1 MHKPVPNP
9 EGSASLPS
17 RLLFW
22 FVTPLLRLGYR
33 RPLELEDLY
42 DVLPENDAANLT
54 NGLAKHWRIEV
65 ENAKSSGRPPKLMRA
80 VYSLE
85 KRRFWSLGWMILIEE
100 LIRVLQ
106 PFFMGKVIRFFHAD
120 GGQTLTATCI
130 YAAALSLCSF
140 FFAISHHR
148 YFYRMQIIGMQ
159 TRIACSGLIYAK
171 LLTVDSAALR
181 RVTVGHVVNLIS
193 NDVSRC
199 DQVVLFLHY
208 FWAAPVSLI
217 ALIIILYF
225 EMRSSCFAGL
235 GVLFVMIP
243 IQVCIG
249 RTMGNYRRKV
259 AAKSDKR
266 ISIMNEILN
275 AVRVIKMYAWEYP
288 FMTLVHDA
296 RAEEM
301 QKLRRHAL
309 CQAIVIG
316 SYYVTGRIALL
327 GALAA
332 YVLTNKAVTSEVVF
346 VGAAMFNA
354 ARLTLSLYL
363 PFAVQNYLELSVTL
377 NRIQKFLLLADK
389 TENRTQLTESLIEK
403 QKQGMVSMKSV
414 SASWDEDVKDHIV
427 SVTFSVQPGQLLAIV
442 GPLGSGKSMIL
453 QTLLKEVVHNKGEVV
468 VNGSIAYVPQEAW
481 LFPGTIRQ
489 NVLFGRDM
497 DVERY
502 RDALNVSALMRD
514 LIRLPKGDLTV
525 IGDKGTT
532 LSGGQKARINLA
544 RAVYQ
549 DADIYL
555 LDDPLSAVDTAVGKS
570 IFESC
575 LLGHLKNKTRILVT
589 HQLQYLKSADNGVQ
603 VGYGTYEQLIATG
616 DQFTHILQET
626 ELSYHGKVQL
636 VSESLS
642 ENDEENEE
650 LYDFEISSEEK
661 HLVEGSA
668 PVVYFR
674 PSGDNRTDSTYQE
687 SRKLLEPRDDVNKA
701 VNGELPTAT
710 HDAAFNVLEEYTGSK
725 GVSYKTYFTY
735 LREIGHPCVLTCL
748 LSMAILVQGFY
759 TFCDWWLHQSN
770 EEDIRKFMS
779 MYPLNI
785 TMAEERKKRLSF
797 FTGFDSVEHLKIWT
811 CMIVTL
817 LLVSV
822 LQAIVLR
829 FSLLRSA
836 FRLHS
841 RMFHHVIRASIV
853 FFDRNPVGRILNRF
867 SKDTN
872 VMDELLAFVFFDFF
886 LGSLVLLSYVLVNG
900 LLNPWL
906 FLVLA
911 PLLCAFAFLRNY
923 YMRSARALKR
933 LEAAVR
939 SPLYSHF
946 SATISGLAVIRAFNA
961 EEKVIGNYLYHQNTH
976 STTWSAFLA
985 TSRLFSVCVDC
996 LSAVY
1001 VTLVA
1006 FVSVFTASALDSGS
1020 VGLSLFYAI
1029 GISGALA
1036 YCMKQ
1041 LTTTEEAMVSV
1052 ERIIEYGK
1060 LPKEAELTSA
1070 HPPHENW
1077 PSRGEV
1083 VFKNVSLRYSAD
1095 SPYILRNVSFT
1106 LKAGEKL
1113 GLVGRTGAGKSS
1125 VITALFRLVEP
1136 EGQICIDGVDISTLG
1151 LHELRK
1157 KISIIPQDPILFL
1170 GTLRQNLDPFGEH
1183 SDAEI
1188 WNALE
1193 QVRLKEAVASLRN
1206 GLGACTHEGGQN
1218 FSVGQRQLICLARA
1232 LLRKNRILVLDEA
1245 TANVDLNTD
1254 SLIQETIRVEFKHC
1268 SVLTIAHRLNT
1279 IMDCDRVIVLHEGQ
1293 LVEYDEPAIL
1303 LRRSSSMFAEL
1314 VSETGSENAEV
1325 LRRIAENAMASRR
1338 CSKSRNDEDEKKMQ

>member
-1 MHKPVPNP
+1 
-9 EGSASLPS
+9 
-17 RLLFW
+17 
-22 FVTPLLRLGYR
+22 
-33 RPLELEDLY
+33 
-42 DVLPENDAANLT
+42 
-54 NGLAKHWRIEV
+54 
-65 ENAKSSGRPPKLMRA
+65 
-80 VYSLE
+80 
-85 KRRFWSLGWMILIEE
+85 
-100 LIRVLQ
+100 
-106 PFFMGKVIRFFHAD
+106 
-120 GGQTLTATCI
+120 
-130 YAAALSLCSF
+130 
-140 FFAISHHR
+140 
-148 YFYRMQIIGMQ
+148 
-159 TRIACSGLIYAK
+159 
-171 LLTVDSAALR
+171 
-181 RVTVGHVVNLIS
+181 
-193 NDVSRC
+193 
-199 DQVVLFLHY
+199 
-208 FWAAPVSLI
+208 
-217 ALIIILYF
+217 
-225 EMRSSCFAGL
+225 
-235 GVLFVMIP
+235 
-243 IQVCIG
+243 
-249 RTMGNYRRKV
+249 
-259 AAKSDKR
+259 
-266 ISIMNEILN
+266 MNEILN

-414 SASWDEDVKDHIV
+414 SASWDEVHASVVEADSLLIFCFKDVKDHIV

-674 PSGDNRTDSTYQE
+674 VSRWSLLPAMRAILFQPSGDNRTDSTYQE

-759 TFCDWWLHQSN
+759 TFCDWWLHQWSN

-886 LGSLVLLSYVLVNG
+886 LVGLLPAFSKGAAIDFSLKGSLVLLSYVLVNG

-1006 FVSVFTASALDSGS
+1006 FVSVFTASDAVAESGT
-1020 VGLSLFYAI
+1020 VGLSLFYA
-1029 GISGALA
+1029 SS
-1036 YCMKQ
+1036 
-1041 LTTTEEAMVSV
+1041 LT
-1052 ERIIEYGK
+1052 G
-1060 LPKEAELTSA
+1060 
-1070 HPPHENW
+1070 
-1077 PSRGEV
+1077 
-1083 VFKNVSLRYSAD
+1083 
-1095 SPYILRNVSFT
+1095 
-1106 LKAGEKL
+1106 
-1113 GLVGRTGAGKSS
+1113 
-1125 VITALFRLVEP
+1125 
-1136 EGQICIDGVDISTLG
+1136 
-1151 LHELRK
+1151 
-1157 KISIIPQDPILFL
+1157 FL
-1170 GTLRQNLDPFGEH
+1170 QFMLRQSTEVENM
-1183 SDAEI
+1183 
-1188 WNALE
+1188 
-1193 QVRLKEAVASLRN
+1193 V
-1206 GLGACTHEGGQN
+1206 LGFYRRRFAYFDILIFCN
-1218 FSVGQRQLICLARA
+1218 FFVKG
-1232 LLRKNRILVLDEA
+1232 RI
-1245 TANVDLNTD
+1245 
-1254 SLIQETIRVEFKHC
+1254 SLITGGECHCENYRETVF
-1268 SVLTIAHRLNT
+1268 
-1279 IMDCDRVIVLHEGQ
+1279 
-1293 LVEYDEPAIL
+1293 
-1303 LRRSSSMFAEL
+1303 
-1314 VSETGSENAEV
+1314 
-1325 LRRIAENAMASRR
+1325 
-1338 CSKSRNDEDEKKMQ
+1338 

>member
-1 MHKPVPNP
+1 M
-9 EGSASLPS
+9 
-17 RLLFW
+17 W
-22 FVTPLLRLGYR
+22 FCL
-33 RPLELEDLY
+33 
-42 DVLPENDAANLT
+42 
-54 NGLAKHWRIEV
+54 
-65 ENAKSSGRPPKLMRA
+65 
-80 VYSLE
+80 
-85 KRRFWSLGWMILIEE
+85 
-100 LIRVLQ
+100 
-106 PFFMGKVIRFFHAD
+106 
-120 GGQTLTATCI
+120 
-130 YAAALSLCSF
+130 
-140 FFAISHHR
+140 
-148 YFYRMQIIGMQ
+148 
-159 TRIACSGLIYAK
+159 
-171 LLTVDSAALR
+171 
-181 RVTVGHVVNLIS
+181 
-193 NDVSRC
+193 
-199 DQVVLFLHY
+199 
-208 FWAAPVSLI
+208 
-217 ALIIILYF
+217 
-225 EMRSSCFAGL
+225 
-235 GVLFVMIP
+235 
-243 IQVCIG
+243 
-249 RTMGNYRRKV
+249 

-275 AVRVIKMYAWEYP
+275 AARVIKMYAWEYP
-288 FMTLVHDA
+288 FMMLVRDA

-309 CQAIVIG
+309 CQAVVIG

-377 NRIQKFLLLADK
+377 NRIQVSFNHSAMINFLTLKFRNFYCCRFFTIFFAK
-389 TENRTQLTESLIEK
+389 
-403 QKQGMVSMKSV
+403 
-414 SASWDEDVKDHIV
+414 DVKDHIV
-427 SVTFSVQPGQLLAIV
+427 SVTFSVEPGQLLAIV

-468 VNGSIAYVPQEAW
+468 VNGRIAYVPQEAW

-489 NVLFGRDM
+489 NVLFGQDM

-502 RDALNVSALMRD
+502 RDALHVSALMRD
-514 LIRLPKGDLTV
+514 LVRLPKGDLTV

-570 IFESC
+570 IFESF
-575 LLGHLKNKTRILVT
+575 
-589 HQLQYLKSADNGVQ
+589 
-603 VGYGTYEQLIATG
+603 GYGTYEQLIATG

-642 ENDEENEE
+642 DNDEENEE
-650 LYDFEISSEEK
+650 LYDFEISPEEK
-661 HLVEGSA
+661 HL
-668 PVVYFR
+668 
-674 PSGDNRTDSTYQE
+674 
-687 SRKLLEPRDDVNKA
+687 
-701 VNGELPTAT
+701 
-710 HDAAFNVLEEYTGSK
+710 
-725 GVSYKTYFTY
+725 GVSYKTYLTY
-735 LREIGHPCVLTCL
+735 LREIGHPCVLVCL
-748 LSMAILVQGFY
+748 LSMALLVQGFY
-759 TFCDWWLHQSN
+759 TFCDWWLSN
-770 EEDIRKFMS
+770 EEDIRKLVT
-779 MYPLNI
+779 MYPDNI
-785 TMAEERKKRLSF
+785 TIAEERKKRLSF

-822 LQAIVLR
+822 LQAIILR

-853 FFDRNPVGRILNRF
+853 FFDRNPIGNIVGYCLHLSFLTF
-867 SKDTN
+867 S
-872 VMDELLAFVFFDFF
+872 
-886 LGSLVLLSYVLVNG
+886 
-900 LLNPWL
+900 W
-906 FLVLA
+906 
-911 PLLCAFAFLRNY
+911 NY

-933 LEAAVR
+933 LEAAV
-939 SPLYSHF
+939 
-946 SATISGLAVIRAFNA
+946 
-961 EEKVIGNYLYHQNTH
+961 YLLLQ
-976 STTWSAFLA
+976 
-985 TSRLFSVCVDC
+985 
-996 LSAVY
+996 
-1001 VTLVA
+1001 
-1006 FVSVFTASALDSGS
+1006 VSVLPGAYLARVLARLVLPFKPYIRSIALHAVTESGT
-1020 VGLSLFYAI
+1020 VGLSLFYA
-1029 GISGALA
+1029 SS
-1036 YCMKQ
+1036 
-1041 LTTTEEAMVSV
+1041 LTGFLQFMLRQSTEVENMMVSV

-1070 HPPHENW
+1070 NPPDESW
-1077 PSRGEV
+1077 PSHGEV

-1106 LKAGEKL
+1106 LKPGEKL

-1136 EGQICIDGVDISTLG
+1136 EGQIYIDNVNTSTLG

-1193 QVRLKEAVASLRN
+1193 QVRLKETVASLSN

-1338 CSKSRNDEDEKKMQ
+1338 SSKSRTDDNGC

>member
-1 MHKPVPNP
+1 MDGTLHKALPNP
-9 EGSASLPS
+9 EGRASLPS

-22 FVTPLLRLGYR
+22 FITPLIRLGYK

-42 DVLPENDAANLT
+42 EVLPENDAASLTDNLT
-54 NGLAKHWRIEV
+54 KHWKVEL
-65 ENAKSSGRPPKLMRA
+65 ENAKSSGRPPKLLRA
-80 VYSLE
+80 VYAME
-85 KRRFWSLGWMILIEE
+85 KRRFWTLGWMLLAEE
-100 LIRVLQ
+100 IVRVLQ
-106 PFFMGKVIRFFHAD
+106 PFFMGRVIRFFHAD
-120 GGQTLTATCI
+120 GGQTLATTCI
-130 YAAALSLCSF
+130 FAAALSLCSF
-140 FFAISHHR
+140 FFAMCHHR
-148 YFYRMQIIGMQ
+148 YFYRMQAIGMQ
-159 TRIACSGLIYAK
+159 MRIACSGLIYAK
-171 LLTVDSAALR
+171 LLTIDSAALR

-208 FWAAPVSLI
+208 FWAAPFSLI
-217 ALIIILYF
+217 ALMIILYF
-225 EMRSSCFAGL
+225 EMSSSCFAGF
-235 GVLFVMIP
+235 GVLLIMIP
-243 IQVCIG
+243 IQVGIG
-249 RTMGNYRRKV
+249 RRMGNYRRKV

-266 ISIMNEILN
+266 IGIMNEILN

-288 FMTLVHDA
+288 FMSLVREA

-301 QKLRRHAL
+301 QQLRRHAL

-332 YVLTNKAVTSEVVF
+332 YVLTNKAITSEVVF

-363 PFAVQNYLELSVTL
+363 PFAVQNFLELSVTL
-377 NRIQKFLLLADK
+377 NRIQKFLLLPDK
-389 TENRTQLTESLIEK
+389 AESCAQITNDLNEK
-403 QKQGMVSMKSV
+403 QKPGMVSMKSV
-414 SASWDEDVKDHIV
+414 SASWDQDVKDHIV
-427 SVTFSVQPGQLLAIV
+427 SVTFTVHPGQFLAIV
-442 GPLGSGKSMIL
+442 GPLGSGKSMVL
-453 QTLLKEVVHNKGEVV
+453 QTILREVVHNKGEVV
-468 VNGSIAYVPQEAW
+468 VTGLVAYVPQEAW

-489 NVLFGRDM
+489 NVLFGMEM
-497 DVERY
+497 DVDRY
-502 RDALNVSALMRD
+502 RNALNVSSLVRD
-514 LIRLPKGDLTV
+514 LSRLPRGDLTL

-544 RAVYQ
+544 RAVYR

-575 LLGHLKNKTRILVT
+575 LLGHLKDKTRILVT
-589 HQLQYLKSADNGVQ
+589 HQLQYLKSADSILVLKEGVQ
-603 VGYGTYEQLIATG
+603 VGYGTYEQLVTTG
-616 DQFTHILQET
+616 DQFTHILRET
-626 ELSYHGKVQL
+626 ELSYHGMVHTA
-636 VSESLS
+636 SESLS
-642 ENDEENEE
+642 EGNEENEE
-650 LYDFEISSEEK
+650 LDNFEILPDQSHFTERN
-661 HLVEGSA
+661 A
-668 PVVYFR
+668 PVAYFR
-674 PSGDNRTDSTYQE
+674 HSGVIGKGEE
-687 SRKLLEPRDDVNKA
+687 SHKLLEPKVQFQEANNA
-701 VNGELPTAT
+701 VNGVLPSAG
-710 HDAAFNVLEEYTGSK
+710 HDGAFSVFDEYTGSK
-725 GVSYKTYFTY
+725 GVSYKTYLTY
-735 LREIGHPCVLTCL
+735 LRQIGHPCIL
-748 LSMAILVQGFY
+748 LALFSMAVLVQGFY
-759 TFCDWWLHQSN
+759 TFCDWWLRQWSN
-770 EEDIRKFMS
+770 EEDIHAFIQ
-779 MYPLNI
+779 MYPMNVTI
-785 TMAEERKKRLSF
+785 ADDKKKGLSF
-797 FTGFDSVEHLKIWT
+797 FTGYDSVKHLKIWAG
-811 CMIVTL
+811 MVTSL
-817 LLVSV
+817 LLISV
-822 LQAIVLR
+822 LQAIILR
-829 FSLLRSA
+829 FSLLRAA

-841 RMFHHVIRASIV
+841 RMFQHVIRSSIV
-853 FFDRNPVGRILNRF
+853 FFDCNPIGRILNRF

-886 LGSLVLLSYVLVNG
+886 LGSLVLISYILVNG

-911 PLLCAFAFLRNY
+911 PLLLAFGFLRNY

-946 SATISGLAVIRAFNA
+946 SATINGLAVIRAFNV
-961 EEKVIGNYLYHQNTH
+961 EQKVDNNYLYHQNVH

-1006 FVSVFTASALDSGS
+1006 FVSILTASDAVAEPGT
-1020 VGLSLFYAI
+1020 VGLSLFYA
-1029 GISGALA
+1029 SS
-1036 YCMKQ
+1036 
-1041 LTTTEEAMVSV
+1041 LTGFLQFMLRQSTEVENMMVSV

-1060 LPKEAELTSA
+1060 LPEEASL
-1070 HPPHENW
+1070 
-1077 PSRGEV
+1077 
-1083 VFKNVSLRYSAD
+1083 NVSLRYTAD
-1095 SPYILRNVSFT
+1095 SPYILRNLSFT
-1106 LKAGEKL
+1106 LKPGEKL

-1136 EGQICIDGVDISTLG
+1136 EGHIYIDDFDISTIG

-1170 GTLRQNLDPFGEH
+1170 GSLRQNLDPFTEY

-1193 QVRLKEAVASLRN
+1193 QVRLKSVVTSLNN
-1206 GLGACTHEGGQN
+1206 GLEAHTHEGGQN

-1232 LLRKNRILVLDEA
+1232 LLRKNKILVLDEA

-1254 SLIQETIRVEFKHC
+1254 ALIQETIRVEFKEC

-1279 IMDCDRVIVLHEGQ
+1279 VMDCDRVIVLHEGQ

-1303 LRRSSSMFAEL
+1303 LRHSNSMFAEL
-1314 VSETGSENAEV
+1314 VSETGPENAV
-1325 LRRIAENAMASRR
+1325 MLRRIAEKAMASRR
-1338 CSKSRNDEDEKKMQ
+1338 SDEETKKMQ